1 MSEIKADGW
10 RIQSAKTSS
19 AQAYERLRAAII
31 QGEFAPG
38 ARLTEVAIAQLL
50 EVSRT
55 PVRDAFARLVQDGL
69 VRIGAKGT
77 GIEVVDPSQE
87 FLDIYYIRES
97 IEGCAARLAAM
108 RASDAEIDGIVA
120 LAEASR
126 LADRADVLGRAK
138 INSEFHLTISK
149 AAHAPR
155 LERLISDYREIFAS
169 PHILQRYTPSD
180 TRKAVDDHTLIA
192 TAIRSRNPDMAEMA
206 MRDHLRVAYA
216 RVVRMAE
223 QDRVTTAAEDD
234 GAA

>member
-1 MSEIKADGW
+1 MSEAKLDGW

-19 AQAYERLRAAII
+19 AQAYERLRSAILK
-31 QGEFAPG
+31 GEFAPG
-38 ARLTEVAIAQLL
+38 ERLTEVAIAQLL
-50 EVSRT
+50 DVSRT

-77 GIEVVDPSQE
+77 GIEVVDPVIE

-97 IEGCAARLAAM
+97 LEGLAARLAAM
-108 RASDAEIDGIVA
+108 RATDEEIERVVA
-120 LAEASR
+120 LADESQK
-126 LADRADVLGRAK
+126 ADRADVTGRAR

-155 LERLISDYREIFAS
+155 LERLIGDYREIFAS
-169 PHILQRYTPSD
+169 PHILQRYTPGD

-223 QDRVTTAAEDD
+223 QDRAAAAE
-234 GAA
+234 AERA

>member
-1 MSEIKADGW
+1 MSEAKADGW

-31 QGEFAPG
+31 KGEFAPG
-38 ARLTEVAIAQLL
+38 ERLTEVAIAQLL

-77 GIEVVDPSQE
+77 GIEVVDPRVE

-97 IEGCAARLAAM
+97 LEGLAARLAAM
-108 RASDAEIDGIVA
+108 RATDDEIVRVV
-120 LAEASR
+120 E
-126 LADRADVLGRAK
+126 LADASQKADRDDLTGRARL
-138 INSEFHLTISK
+138 NSEFHLTISK

-169 PHILQRYTPSD
+169 PPILQRYTPSD

-192 TAIRSRNPDMAEMA
+192 TAIRSRNADMAEMA

-223 QDRVTTAAEDD
+223 QDRAAAVD
-234 GAA
+234 GARRD